1 MARIHPIIVGTAG
14 HVDHGKSS
22 LVRALTGVDPDRWE
36 EEKKR
41 GLTIDLGFAPLEL
54 AGGLRVG
61 LIDVPGHERFLKN
74 MVAGATSIDLA
85 ILVIAADDAVMPQT
99 REHLDILDLLGVER
113 GMVALTKIDLVD
125 EETLELAQEDVRE
138 LLEGRCLEGATVYPL
153 STITGAGVDAFRA
166 KLEEMAREVEPRSSK
181 GFFRMP
187 VQRSFSV
194 KGFGT
199 VLTGIPVAG
208 EVDVGDELFLVGK
221 GQKSR
226 IRGIQAYGSQVERA
240 RTGHSTALNLPDI
253 DLSQVERGD
262 MLSASA
268 DLEPT
273 FRIEAELRVVG
284 DMLPLKY
291 GEEVHLHVGTKEAMA
306 RVFPMDRSEILP
318 GESGLAQ
325 IHVLGEVVTLSGD
338 FLLLRRLNPPRTL
351 AGGRV
356 IGIGGRRLRRLREEV
371 VERLQAKEQALSLP
385 EERVRLLVEEAG
397 AHGIKGEDCRAK
409 LGWTDEEMTVIS
421 EPMVGEK
428 KLYQDPRTRR
438 LFSERSV
445 TLEMKR
451 IEKMLGGWFR
461 KHPTSTTCPISRFRT
476 DSAVEDLLQMA
487 LLELEA
493 QGRVAS
499 QPGGRIRD
507 LSREDPLTE
516 AQRRQALVIRSWL
529 DEAGFRPHAKKQMLE
544 AYGKDAGLL
553 LECMLE
559 EGQCVQTGEG
569 FLWGAESF
577 ARAVEIVKGVC
588 EEHDG
593 MLDIPSLR
601 DRLQTSRKYL
611 IPFLEHLDRLG
622 ITARKGDRRI
632 FRRK

>member
-1 MARIHPIIVGTAG
+1 MSEIHPIIVGTAG

-22 LVRALTGVDPDRWE
+22 LVRALTGIDPDRWE

-54 AGGLRVG
+54 SGGLRVG

-85 ILVIAADDAVMPQT
+85 ILVVAADDAVMPQT

-113 GMVALTKIDLVD
+113 GLVALTKVDLVD
-125 EETLELAQEDVRE
+125 EETLELAHEDVRE
-138 LLEGRCLEGATVYPL
+138 LLQGRCLEGAEIHPL
-153 STITGAGVDAFRA
+153 STITGEGVAAFA
-166 KLEEMAREVEPRSSK
+166 KRLEEMARDVSPRSHAGS
-181 GFFRMP
+181 FRMP
-187 VQRSFSV
+187 VQRKFSV
-194 KGFGT
+194 KGFGS

-208 EVDVGDELFLVGK
+208 EIHVGDELYLVGK
-221 GQKSR
+221 RQKSR
-226 IRGIQAYGSQVERA
+226 IRGIQAYGSKVEKA

-262 MLSASA
+262 VLSASA

-273 FRIEAELRVVG
+273 YRIEAELRVVK

-291 GEEVHLHVGTKEAMA
+291 GEEVHLHLGTKEAMA
-306 RVFPMDRSEILP
+306 RVFPLDQAEILP
-318 GESGLAQ
+318 GQTGLAQ
-325 IHVLGEVVTLSGD
+325 VHVLGEVVTLSGD

-356 IGIGGRRLRRLREEV
+356 IGVGGRRLRRLREEV
-371 VERLQAKEQALSLP
+371 VERLQAKEQALDLP

-397 AHGIKGEDCRAK
+397 AHGVSIEDCRAK
-409 LGWTDEEMTVIS
+409 LGWTEEEMTVIL
-421 EPMVGEK
+421 EPMVGDK
-428 KLYQDPRTRR
+428 KLFQDPRTRR
-438 LFSERSV
+438 LFSDRSV
-445 TLEMKR
+445 RLEQER
-451 IEKMLGGWFR
+451 IAKMLGGWFR
-461 KHPTSTTCPISRFRT
+461 KHPTSTTCPISRFRNEK
-476 DSAVEDLLQMA
+476 AVEDLLQMA

-499 QPGGRIRD
+499 EAGGRIRD
-507 LSREDPLTE
+507 LTRQDPLSA
-516 AQRRQALVIRSWL
+516 AQRKQTAGIRNWL
-529 DEAGFRPHAKKQMLE
+529 DEAGFRPHAKKELQE
-544 AYGKDAGLL
+544 TYGKDSSLL

-559 EGQCVQTGEG
+559 EGQAVETGDG

-577 ARAVEIVKGVC
+577 ARALALVEGVC
-588 EEHDG
+588 SEHEG
-593 MLDIPSLR
+593 VLDIPTLR
-601 DRLQTSRKYL
+601 DRMQTSRKFL

-622 ITARKGDRRI
+622 VTARKGDRRI
-632 FRRK
+632 LRRK

>member
-1 MARIHPIIVGTAG
+1 VSEIHPIIIGTAG

-54 AGGLRVG
+54 PGGLRAG

-85 ILVIAADDAVMPQT
+85 ILVVAADDAVMPQT

-113 GMVALTKIDLVD
+113 GLVALTKVDLVD
-125 EETLELAQEDVRE
+125 QETLELAQEDVLE
-138 LLEGRCLEGATVYPL
+138 LLEGRCLEGAEIYPM
-153 STITGAGVDAFRA
+153 STITGEGVETFR
-166 KLEEMAREVEPRSSK
+166 KRLEELAQEVSPRSSA

-187 VQRSFSV
+187 VQRKFSV
-194 KGFGT
+194 KGFGS
-199 VLTGIPVAG
+199 VLTGIPVSGQVAVG
-208 EVDVGDELFLVGK
+208 EELYLVGK
-221 GQKSR
+221 RQKSR
-226 IRGIQAYGSQVERA
+226 IRGIQAYGSKVEVA

-253 DLSQVERGD
+253 DLDQVERGD
-262 MLSASA
+262 VVSASP

-273 FRIEAELRVVG
+273 YRIEAELRVVR

-291 GEEVHLHVGTKEAMA
+291 GEEVHLHIGTKEAMA
-306 RVFPMDRSEILP
+306 RVFPLDQAEILP
-318 GESGLAQ
+318 GQSGLAQ

-338 FLLLRRLNPPRTL
+338 FLLLRRLNPPRTI

-371 VERLQAKEQALSLP
+371 VERLQKKEQALDQP

-397 AHGIKGEDCRAK
+397 AHGIMIEDCRAK
-409 LGWTDEEMTVIS
+409 LGWTQEEMGIIL

-428 KLYQDPRTRR
+428 KVYQDPRTRR
-438 LFSERSV
+438 LFSERSIA
-445 TLEMKR
+445 LEKER

-461 KHPTSTTCPISRFRT
+461 KHPTSTTCPVSRFRNEK
-476 DSAVEDLLQMA
+476 AVEDLLQMT

-493 QGRVAS
+493 QGRLAS
-499 QPGGRIRD
+499 QAGGRLRD
-507 LSREDPLTE
+507 LTRQDPLSE
-516 AQRRQALVIRSWL
+516 AQRKQAAGIRAWL
-529 DEAGFRPHAKKQMLE
+529 DEAGFRPHAKKELLE
-544 AYGKDAGLL
+544 NHGKDSSLL

-559 EGQCVQTGEG
+559 EGQAVETGDG

-577 ARAVEIVKGVC
+577 ARAVELVEGVC
-588 EEHDG
+588 SEHDG
-593 MLDIPSLR
+593 VLDIPTLR
-601 DRLQTSRKYL
+601 DRMQTSRKFL
-611 IPFLEHLDRLG
+611 IPFLEHMDRLG